1 MVYHM
6 YDVVVGVVVI
16 GGRSCVVDAGG
27 CGWLVDVGGR
37 SFVGCSAKF
46 VVNEV
51 VSEVINSW
59 SGISSHGTMS

>member
-27 CGWLVDVGGR
+27 CSWLVDVGGR
-37 SFVGCSAKF
+37 SFVGCSML
-46 VVNEV
+46 
-51 VSEVINSW
+51 NS
-59 SGISSHGTMS
+59 S